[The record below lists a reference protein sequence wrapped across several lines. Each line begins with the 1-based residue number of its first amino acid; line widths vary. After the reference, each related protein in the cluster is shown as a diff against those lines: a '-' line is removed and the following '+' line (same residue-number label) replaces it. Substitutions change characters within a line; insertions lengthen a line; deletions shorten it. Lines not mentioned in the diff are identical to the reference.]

1 MVRRA
6 PICTSVGGAAAAMAL
21 RVKTT
26 GIIDSGAHRGDEALT
41 DVNLCDFYIV
51 GNFAFLDCANVVRV
65 DMSSPQCGLK
75 YINQG
80 TFKGCTA
87 LQDVLFPAALEQI
100 HKEAFA
106 SCGRIAAIVLPES
119 LRVVGEDAF
128 RDCRS
133 LAGVTM
139 SNNVSCAGTAFKN
152 CADCLCIQRT
162 GVAPSRTLK
171 GVGATDLQI
180 ETVANLLKDK
190 SGYTA
195 LLDYI
200 KTPEFLNSDAARNG
214 FHDHLALAIS
224 AHTCSK
230 AKGAGPGVYLREQ
243 LGRLKNPHDAYSST
257 GLETTPEYYR
267 LLAVLL
273 DSIESEPWDT
283 PPEAEDPPVAAA
295 APPPPEAGDP
305 SVAAAAPPPQVA
317 KNPLPAKWVKVG
329 DEVLH
334 RGDKDPYRVV
344 KIEDRPP
351 DADGIEIMISRN
363 GDVKHTFQRFV
374 QPVPPRQP
382 RLSLP
387 PVADCWSRYNA
398 RLSASTAPMPAFSW
412 KQYDLDQAIMAA

>member
-1 MVRRA
+1 
-6 PICTSVGGAAAAMAL
+6 MAL

-26 GIIDSGAHRGDEALT
+26 GIIDSEAHRGDEALT
-41 DVNLCDFYIV
+41 DVNLGDFYIV

-80 TFKGCTA
+80 TFKGCSA

-100 HKEAFA
+100 HKEAF
-106 SCGRIAAIVLPES
+106 SGCGRIAAIVLPES

-200 KTPEFLNSDAARNG
+200 KTPEFLNSDTARNG

-243 LGRLKNPHDAYSST
+243 LGRLKNPHDAYSGT

-305 SVAAAAPPPQVA
+305 SVAAAAPPPPEAGDPSVAAAAPPPQVA
-317 KNPLPAKWVKVG
+317 KNPLPTKWVKVG
-329 DEVLH
+329 DEVVYQPD
-334 RGDKDPYRVV
+334 GAIYRVDA
-344 KIEDRPP
+344 ILPP
-351 DADGIEIMISRN
+351 DPEESDIEIVISQN
-363 GDVKHTFQRFV
+363 GEERHTYQKSVR
-374 QPVPPRQP
+374 PVPPRQP